1 VKTKRILIV
10 VFLGVVVVTAALV
23 WASESAPS
31 NTVGFFNFE
40 LDTSS
45 SSTPKE

>member
-1 VKTKRILIV
+1 VKVKRILIA
-10 VFLGVVVVTAALV
+10 VFFGLVVVTAALV

-40 LDTSS
+40 LDTDSS
-45 SSTPKE
+45 